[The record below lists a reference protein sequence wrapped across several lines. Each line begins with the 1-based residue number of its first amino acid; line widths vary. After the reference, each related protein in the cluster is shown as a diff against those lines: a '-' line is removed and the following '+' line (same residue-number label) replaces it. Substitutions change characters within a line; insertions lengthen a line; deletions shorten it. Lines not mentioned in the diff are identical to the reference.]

1 VRILDRYVFLETAIA
16 SGAATGAFVF
26 VLVVGNILQQVSEA
40 VASGRVN
47 TAEGIELIALLFP
60 GVIPYALPMGL
71 LTGVLLAFGRLSSQ
85 HELTA
90 MKASGRS
97 LIRIARPTLILAA
110 LLAVLS
116 AWINLELASSANARF
131 RKVLSGSAR
140 ENPASIFI
148 PGENNR
154 MFEGVTMRASQ
165 REGDLLQDFW
175 FWRLDSQGHFLQSIH
190 AREARVSR
198 IDKEGGQSVLH
209 IALSDAK
216 METRPPEGEKL
227 PPAISYSMA
236 QATTLEFPATKVFR
250 DEAVDRRK
258 LRWLTTS
265 ELLEAMDK
273 GWQVPPNASE
283 AEIAQRKMMARTQL
297 MSHLAS
303 AFSVF
308 SLALL
313 AVPLAVRVG
322 RSETF
327 VNASIALAVALSYY
341 LISSAAAWVK
351 NPVYRP
357 DLLIWLPNLIV
368 VAIAVILLRR
378 VSRF

>member
-1 VRILDRYVFLETAIA
+1 VRILDRYVFVETAIT

-40 VASGRVN
+40 IASGRVN

-71 LTGVLLAFGRLSSQ
+71 LTGVLLAFGRMSSQ

-90 MKASGRS
+90 MKTSGRS

-110 LLAVLS
+110 MLALLS
-116 AWINLELASSANARF
+116 AWINLELASTANARF
-131 RKVLSGSAR
+131 RRVLSGSAR

-154 MFEGVTMRASQ
+154 MFEGVTMRAGK
-165 REGDLLQDFW
+165 REGDTLQDFW
-175 FWRLDSQGHFLQSIH
+175 FWRLDDHGRFVQSIH
-190 AREARVSR
+190 ANKARVSR
-198 IDKEGGQSVLH
+198 IDKENGQSVLH
-209 IALSDAK
+209 LDLTEAR
-216 METRPPEGEKL
+216 MENRPAEGETQA
-227 PPAISYSMA
+227 PPVSYSMA
-236 QATTLEFPATKVFR
+236 QATTLEFPATKVFK

-265 ELLEAMDK
+265 ELFEAMEK

-313 AVPLAVRVG
+313 AIPLAVRVG

-341 LISSAAAWVK
+341 LMTSAAAWVK
-351 NPVYRP
+351 NPAFHP
-357 DLLIWLPNLIV
+357 DLLVWIPNLV
-368 VAIAVILLRR
+368 VVGIAVLLLRR
-378 VSRF
+378 VARF